1 MDEQNVLTAILE
13 KIDSLQRCFTI
24 GPQGPP
30 GPQGV
35 QGAIGP
41 ACPYHLDHESRLTRI
56 ETSLENFICAVREDR
71 DTLAKTLGDQSR
83 EVQGLRRYVWLGI
96 GGAGTISFLSP
107 LLFRILHL

>member
-1 MDEQNVLTAILE
+1 MSEQEVLTLVLE
-13 KIDSLQRCFTI
+13 KLDSLQRCFTI

-56 ETSLENFICAVREDR
+56 ETSVEDFIRAVREDKEN
-71 DTLAKTLGDQSR
+71 LAKNLGEQTK
-83 EVQGLRRYVWLGI
+83 ETQGLRKYVWLGV
-96 GGAGTISFLSP
+96 GGAGTLSFLSP
-107 LLFRILHL
+107 FLFRILHL